1 MTERTPNHDLRPADL
16 LEISRADACRL
27 GLRDGDSARVI
38 SRWGA
43 TVLPIGICSRVQP
56 GQVFA
61 TFHTSRAF
69 LNRVTSPRQ
78 DPTGTPEYKVT
89 AVRVEPVT
97 MSAEWSE
104 AKQTGDTS
112 EARLTLITS
121 AV

>member
-1 MTERTPNHDLRPADL
+1 
-16 LEISRADACRL
+16 
-27 GLRDGDSARVI
+27 
-38 SRWGA
+38 
-43 TVLPIGICSRVQP
+43 
-56 GQVFA
+56 
-61 TFHTSRAF
+61 
-69 LNRVTSPRQ
+69 VTSPRQ